1 MISNCRD
8 ALASSWRRKN
18 RDQKNQGRRGLPFSN
33 VALMQNMHARPAC
46 AKQGAAQQSVRRTD
60 RRQHL
65 AVDGCLADQNVG
77 RYAKT
82 WEVGNNPSAKS
93 ATGENLKGT
102 RTQWKM
108 HSCGRWSR
116 YQPSAMW
123 VGQSAPATLYLSW
136 DRFARSMVQCIAEGS
151 FWSWR

>member
-1 MISNCRD
+1 
-8 ALASSWRRKN
+8 
-18 RDQKNQGRRGLPFSN
+18 
-33 VALMQNMHARPAC
+33 MQNMHARPAC

-93 ATGENLKGT
+93 ATGEKSQGYTHTVEDALLRPVEQVPAISNVGRAICPCHALLVLGQV
-102 RTQWKM
+102 RPFNGPM
-108 HSCGRWSR
+108 HCRREFLELEVKPG
-116 YQPSAMW
+116 A
-123 VGQSAPATLYLSW
+123 GN
-136 DRFARSMVQCIAEGS
+136 F
-151 FWSWR
+151 